1 MSLVTRNLLIA
12 LFITAAIGGSVVY
25 AVNHLND
32 LKLKD
37 LNASQEQLS
46 VDILSLE
53 TQISLLESAPCSVVN
68 TDTDLTSELD
78 DLGQRLSFAE
88 KQLGSDDREVILLKQ
103 QYSLLEI
110 RDYLITSQLAKT
122 CHTKQ
127 ITVLYFYSN
136 TDCPDC
142 ARAGNALSYLH
153 DANPSIRVY
162 SFDYDLDL
170 GAQKTFISLRKIGKT
185 LPAFVVNGTTSYGF
199 TDLDGLKKLFPAGSL
214 DNLKD
219 ASSSAATSTR

>member
-1 MSLVTRNLLIA
+1 MSLVTRNILIA
-12 LFITAAIGGSVVY
+12 LFITVVIGCSVVY
-25 AVNHLND
+25 AVNYLNG
-32 LKLKD
+32 LKIKD
-37 LNASQEQLS
+37 LDASQEQLS

-78 DLGQRLSFAE
+78 SLGQRLSYAE
-88 KQLGSDDREVILLKQ
+88 KQLGSDDKEVILLKQ

-136 TDCPDC
+136 KNCPDC

-153 DANPSIRVY
+153 DMNPTVRVY

-170 GAQKTFISLRKIGKT
+170 GAQRTFISLRKIGNT
-185 LPAFVVNGTTSYGF
+185 LPAFVINGTTSYGF
-199 TDLDGLKKLFPAGSL
+199 SDLESLEKLFPKGSL
-214 DNLKD
+214 
-219 ASSSAATSTR
+219 STTTATSTN